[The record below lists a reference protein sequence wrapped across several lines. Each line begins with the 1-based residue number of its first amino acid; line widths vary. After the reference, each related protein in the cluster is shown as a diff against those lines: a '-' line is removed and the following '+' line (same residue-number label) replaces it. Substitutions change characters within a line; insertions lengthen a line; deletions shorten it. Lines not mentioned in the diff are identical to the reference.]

1 MKFLICAL
9 IRCYQWVISPGLHTI
24 CGPGSGCR
32 FNPSCSQYFLEAV
45 RLHGAWHGSVLGIK
59 RICRCH
65 PRGGFGDD
73 PVPPR
78 RAEPATAAGAEHNST
93 VPGENS
99 GGHCERSALYHS
111 PPNHLDLPAA
121 NQPFLNTR
129 HHG

>member
-1 MKFLICAL
+1 MKVLIYVL
-9 IRCYQWVISPGLHTI
+9 IRCYQWVISPVLHTI
-24 CGPGSGCR
+24 CGPSSGCR
-32 FNPSCSQYFLEAV
+32 FTPSCSQYFLEAV
-45 RLHGAWHGSVLGIK
+45 RLHGACRGSVLGVK

-78 RAEPATAAGAEHNST
+78 HAEPASAGGEHNSAA
-93 VPGENS
+93 PGKNS

-111 PPNHLDLPAA
+111 PPNPPDLPAA
-121 NQPFLNTR
+121 TKPFLNNR